1 MRRNIQIY
9 SSRYLQIKTVLVNS
23 ALLLWRSA
31 SGLPMLDV
39 NNIHFSIDDTK
50 ILDSISAR
58 FEPRKIHGIIGP
70 NGSGKS
76 TLLKNICRI
85 WEPQSGSVVING
97 KDYREIPRKEL
108 STLVTLV
115 PQNPAI
121 GFPISVFDIV
131 SMGRNPHLG
140 RFEGLR
146 QKDREIIERAL
157 QQTNIYAL
165 KDRNINELSG
175 GEGQLAII
183 ARAIAT
189 EASLILL
196 DEPTS
201 ELDVKHTLEIVNILY
216 DFKEQG
222 KTILVT
228 IHDLNLARKFCD
240 TITILCRGKL
250 FFSGT
255 PEDAFAE
262 ENIKRVFEVNVRE
275 YKYNDTTFLDF
286 YK

>member
-1 MRRNIQIY
+1 
-9 SSRYLQIKTVLVNS
+9 
-23 ALLLWRSA
+23 
-31 SGLPMLDV
+31 MLDV
-39 NNIHFSIDDTK
+39 KDIHFSIDDKK
-50 ILDSISAR
+50 ILDGVSVH
-58 FEPRKIHGIIGP
+58 FESRKIHGIIGP

-76 TLLKNICRI
+76 TLLKNICRV
-85 WEPQSGSVVING
+85 WEPQSGSIVLDG
-97 KDYREIPRKEL
+97 KNYIEIPRKEL

-115 PQNPAI
+115 PQNTAI
-121 GFPISVFDIV
+121 GFPISVYDIV

-146 QKDREIIERAL
+146 QKDRETIEWAL
-157 QQTNIYAL
+157 QKTNIYAL

-183 ARAIAT
+183 ARALAT
-189 EASLILL
+189 EASMILL

-201 ELDVKHTLEIVNILY
+201 ELDVKHTLDIVKILY
-216 DFKEQG
+216 DLKEQG

-240 TITILCRGKL
+240 TITLLSHGEL
-250 FFSGT
+250 FYSGS

-262 ENIKRVFEVNVRE
+262 ENIKKVFEVNVRE
-275 YKYNDTTFLDF
+275 YKFNDTTFLDF

>member
-1 MRRNIQIY
+1 MIDIR
-9 SSRYLQIKTVLVNS
+9 
-23 ALLLWRSA
+23 
-31 SGLPMLDV
+31 DV
-39 NNIHFSIDDTK
+39 HFSIGDKK
-50 ILDSISAR
+50 ILDGITAR
-58 FEPRKIHGIIGP
+58 FEPCRIHGIIGP

-85 WEPQSGSVVING
+85 WEPQSGSILIDG
-97 KDYREIPRKEL
+97 KEHTDLPRRVL
-108 STLVTLV
+108 SSLVTLV
-115 PQNPAI
+115 PQNTTI

-157 QQTNIYAL
+157 RQTNIYEL

-189 EASLILL
+189 EAPLILL

-201 ELDVKHTLEIVNILY
+201 ELDIRHTLEIIDILR
-216 DFKEQG
+216 DFREQG
-222 KTILVT
+222 KTILVS
-228 IHDLNLARKFCD
+228 IHDLNLARRFCD
-240 TITILCRGKL
+240 TITIMWRGKV
-250 FFSGT
+250 FYSGT
-255 PEDAFAE
+255 PEEAFAE
-262 ENIKRVFEVNVRE
+262 ENIRTVFDVNVRE
-275 YKYNDTTFLDF
+275 YKNGDTAFLDF
-286 YK
+286 YRED

>member
-1 MRRNIQIY
+1 
-9 SSRYLQIKTVLVNS
+9 
-23 ALLLWRSA
+23 
-31 SGLPMLDV
+31 MLDV
-39 NNIHFSIDDTK
+39 NNIHFSIDDKK
-50 ILDSISAR
+50 ILESITAR
-58 FEPRKIHGIIGP
+58 FEPRMIHGIIGP

-85 WEPQSGSVVING
+85 WEPQSGSILIHG
-97 KDYREIPRKEL
+97 TDYTKIPRKEL

-115 PQNPAI
+115 PQNTTI

-131 SMGRNPHLG
+131 AMGRNPHLG
-140 RFEGLR
+140 RFAGMR
-146 QKDREIIERAL
+146 QIDREIIERAL
-157 QQTNIYAL
+157 QQTNIYEL

-183 ARAIAT
+183 ARALAT

-201 ELDVKHTLEIVNILY
+201 ELDVKHTLEILNILQG
-216 DFKEQG
+216 FKDQG

-240 TITILCRGKL
+240 TISILSRGKL
-250 FFSGT
+250 FYSGT
-255 PEDAFAE
+255 PENAFAAE
-262 ENIKRVFEVNVRE
+262 IIKRVFDVHIRE
-275 YKYNDTTFLDF
+275 YKHNDTTFLDF
-286 YK
+286 YT

>member
-1 MRRNIQIY
+1 M
-9 SSRYLQIKTVLVNS
+9 LEVN
-23 ALLLWRSA
+23 
-31 SGLPMLDV
+31 D
-39 NNIHFSIDDTK
+39 IHFSIDDKK
-50 ILDSISAR
+50 ILDGISAR
-58 FEPRKIHGIIGP
+58 FEPGKIHGIIGP

-85 WEPQSGSVVING
+85 WEQQSGSIVING
-97 KDYREIPRKEL
+97 RNSFDITRKEL

-115 PQNPAI
+115 PQNTTI
-121 GFPISVFDIV
+121 GFPLSVFDIV

-140 RFEGLR
+140 RFEAVR
-146 QKDREIIERAL
+146 QKDLEIIKRAL

-183 ARAIAT
+183 ARALAT

-201 ELDVKHTLEIVNILY
+201 ELDVRHTLDIVKILY
-216 DFKEQG
+216 ELKEQC

-240 TITILCRGKL
+240 TITILCSGKL
-250 FFSGT
+250 FYSGS
-255 PEDAFAE
+255 PEDAFDE
-262 ENIKRVFEVNVRE
+262 ENIKQVFKVNVRE
-275 YKYNDTTFLDF
+275 YKHNDTIFLDF
-286 YK
+286 Y

>member
-1 MRRNIQIY
+1 
-9 SSRYLQIKTVLVNS
+9 
-23 ALLLWRSA
+23 
-31 SGLPMLDV
+31 MLEIS
-39 NNIHFSIDDTK
+39 NIHFSLDDKK
-50 ILDSISAR
+50 ILDGISVC

-85 WEPQSGSVVING
+85 WEPQSGSIVING
-97 KDYREIPRKEL
+97 KDYTEIPRKEL

-115 PQNPAI
+115 PQNTAI
-121 GFPISVFDIV
+121 AFPISVFDIV

-157 QQTNIYAL
+157 RQTNIYAL

-175 GEGQLAII
+175 GESQLAII
-183 ARAIAT
+183 ARALVT
-189 EASLILL
+189 EASLVLL

-201 ELDVKHTLEIVNILY
+201 ELDVKHTLDIVDILHE
-216 DFKEQG
+216 FKEQG
-222 KTILVT
+222 KTVLVT
-228 IHDLNLARKFCD
+228 VHDLNLARKFCD
-240 TITILCRGKL
+240 TISLLCRGKL
-250 FFSGT
+250 FYSGT
-255 PEDAFAE
+255 PKDAFAE
-262 ENIKRVFEVNVRE
+262 ENIREVFEVNVRE
-275 YKYNDTTFLDF
+275 YKLNGTIFLDF

>member
-1 MRRNIQIY
+1 
-9 SSRYLQIKTVLVNS
+9 
-23 ALLLWRSA
+23 
-31 SGLPMLDV
+31 MLEV
-39 NNIHFSIDDTK
+39 NNIHFSIDGKK
-50 ILDSISAR
+50 ILEGISAR
-58 FEPRKIHGIIGP
+58 FEPGRIHGIIGP

-85 WEPQSGSVVING
+85 WEPQSGSIVING
-97 KDYREIPRKEL
+97 KDYSEIPRKEL
-108 STLVTLV
+108 STMVTLV
-115 PQNPAI
+115 PQNTTI

-140 RFEGLR
+140 RFEGVR
-146 QKDREIIERAL
+146 KKDREIIERAL
-157 QQTNIYAL
+157 QQTNISAL

-201 ELDVKHTLEIVNILY
+201 ELDVKHTLEIVDILY
-216 DFKEQG
+216 EFKEQG

-228 IHDLNLARKFCD
+228 IHDLNLARRFCD
-240 TITILCRGKL
+240 RISILCRGKL
-250 FFSGT
+250 FYSGT

-262 ENIKRVFEVNVRE
+262 ENIKQVFGVNVRE
-275 YKYNDTTFLDF
+275 YKHNDTTFLDF
-286 YK
+286 FS

>member
-1 MRRNIQIY
+1 
-9 SSRYLQIKTVLVNS
+9 
-23 ALLLWRSA
+23 
-31 SGLPMLDV
+31 MLDV
-39 NNIHFSIDDTK
+39 NNIHFSIDDKK
-50 ILDSISAR
+50 ILESITAR
-58 FEPRKIHGIIGP
+58 FEPRMIHGIIGP

-85 WEPQSGSVVING
+85 WEPQSGSILIHG
-97 KDYREIPRKEL
+97 TDYTKIPRKEL

-115 PQNPAI
+115 PQNTTI

-131 SMGRNPHLG
+131 AMGRNPHLG
-140 RFEGLR
+140 RFAGMR
-146 QKDREIIERAL
+146 QNDRDIIERAL
-157 QQTNIYAL
+157 QQTNIYEL

-183 ARAIAT
+183 ARALAT

-201 ELDVKHTLEIVNILY
+201 ELDVKHTLEILNILQG
-216 DFKEQG
+216 FKDQG

-240 TITILCRGKL
+240 TISILSRGKL
-250 FFSGT
+250 FYSGT
-255 PEDAFAE
+255 PENAFAAE
-262 ENIKRVFEVNVRE
+262 IIKQVFDVHIRE
-275 YKYNDTTFLDF
+275 YKHNDTTFLDF
-286 YK
+286 YT

>member
-1 MRRNIQIY
+1 
-9 SSRYLQIKTVLVNS
+9 
-23 ALLLWRSA
+23 
-31 SGLPMLDV
+31 MLDV
-39 NNIHFSIDDTK
+39 NNIHFSIDEKK
-50 ILDSISAR
+50 ILDGISAR
-58 FEPRKIHGIIGP
+58 FESRKIHGIIGP

-85 WEPQSGSVVING
+85 WEPQSGSIVIDG
-97 KDYREIPRKEL
+97 KDYTEIPRKEL

-115 PQNPAI
+115 PQNTTI

-131 SMGRNPHLG
+131 SMGRNPHQG
-140 RFEGLR
+140 RFEGVR
-146 QKDREIIERAL
+146 QKDREIIGRAL

-201 ELDVKHTLEIVNILY
+201 ELDVKHTLDIVKILHE
-216 DFKEQG
+216 FKEQG

-240 TITILCRGKL
+240 TISILCRGRL
-250 FFSGT
+250 FFSGA
-255 PEDAFAE
+255 PEDAF
-262 ENIKRVFEVNVRE
+262 
-275 YKYNDTTFLDF
+275 
-286 YK
+286 

>member
-1 MRRNIQIY
+1 
-9 SSRYLQIKTVLVNS
+9 
-23 ALLLWRSA
+23 
-31 SGLPMLDV
+31 MLEV
-39 NNIHFSIDDTK
+39 NNIHFSIDGKK
-50 ILDSISAR
+50 ILDGISAR
-58 FEPRKIHGIIGP
+58 FDPRKIHGIIGP

-85 WEPQSGSVVING
+85 WEPQSGSIVING
-97 KDYREIPRKEL
+97 KDYIEIPRKEL

-115 PQNPAI
+115 PQNTTI

-131 SMGRNPHLG
+131 AMGRNPHMG
-140 RFEGLR
+140 RFEGVR

-157 QQTNIYAL
+157 QQANIYAL

-183 ARAIAT
+183 ARALAT

-201 ELDVKHTLEIVNILY
+201 GLDVKHTLEIVEIL
-216 DFKEQG
+216 FELKEQC
-222 KTILVT
+222 KSILVT

-240 TITILCRGKL
+240 TISILCRGKL

-255 PEDAFAE
+255 PEDAFTK
-262 ENIKRVFEVNVRE
+262 ENIRQVFEVNVRE
-275 YKYNDTTFLDF
+275 YKHNDATFLDF
-286 YK
+286 YN

>member
-1 MRRNIQIY
+1 
-9 SSRYLQIKTVLVNS
+9 
-23 ALLLWRSA
+23 
-31 SGLPMLDV
+31 MLDV
-39 NNIHFSIDDTK
+39 NNIHFSIDDKK
-50 ILDSISAR
+50 ILDGITAR

-85 WEPQSGSVVING
+85 WEPQSGSILIHGN
-97 KDYREIPRKEL
+97 DYTKIPRKEL
-108 STLVTLV
+108 SRLVTLV
-115 PQNPAI
+115 PQNTTI

-131 SMGRNPHLG
+131 AMGRNPHLG
-140 RFEGLR
+140 RFEGMH
-146 QKDREIIERAL
+146 QKDRDIIERAL
-157 QQTNIYAL
+157 QQTNVYAL

-183 ARAIAT
+183 ARALAT

-201 ELDVKHTLEIVNILY
+201 ELDVKHTLAIVNILHE
-216 DFKEQG
+216 FKEQG
-222 KTILVT
+222 KTILVS

-240 TITILCRGKL
+240 TISILCRGKL
-250 FFSGT
+250 FYSGT
-255 PEDAFAE
+255 TEDAFAA
-262 ENIKRVFEVNVRE
+262 ENIKQVFEVNVRE
-275 YKYNDTTFLDF
+275 YKHNDTTFLDF

>member
-1 MRRNIQIY
+1 
-9 SSRYLQIKTVLVNS
+9 
-23 ALLLWRSA
+23 
-31 SGLPMLDV
+31 MLDV
-39 NNIHFSIDDTK
+39 NNIHFSIDDKK
-50 ILDSISAR
+50 ILDGISAR
-58 FEPRKIHGIIGP
+58 FEPGRIHGIIGP

-85 WEPQSGSVVING
+85 WEPQSGSIVING
-97 KDYREIPRKEL
+97 KDSREIPRKEL
-108 STLVTLV
+108 SSLVTLV
-115 PQNPAI
+115 PQNTTI
-121 GFPISVFDIV
+121 GFPVSVFDIV

-140 RFEGLR
+140 RFEGVR

-183 ARAIAT
+183 ARALAT

-201 ELDVKHTLEIVNILY
+201 ELDVKHTLEILNILQG
-216 DFKEQG
+216 FKDQG

-240 TITILCRGKL
+240 TISILSRGKL
-250 FFSGT
+250 FYSGT
-255 PEDAFAE
+255 PENAFAAE
-262 ENIKRVFEVNVRE
+262 IIKQVFDVHIRE
-275 YKYNDTTFLDF
+275 YKHNDTTFLDF
-286 YK
+286 YT